1 MSKKT
6 KKRLGMF
13 EVAPGKSFKL
23 AALTFF
29 IGGGFVLLVIY
40 IVNS

>member
-1 MSKKT
+1 MTRKP
-6 KKRLGMF
+6 RMF
-13 EVAPGKSFKL
+13 EVASGKSLKL

-29 IGGGFVLLVIY
+29 IGGGLILLVIY

>member
-13 EVAPGKSFKL
+13 DVAPGKSLKL

-29 IGGGFVLLVIY
+29 IGGGAILLVIY

>member
-1 MSKKT
+1 MSRKP
-6 KKRLGMF
+6 GMF
-13 EVAPGKSFKL
+13 EVAPGKSLKL

-29 IGGGFVLLVIY
+29 IGGGAILLVIY